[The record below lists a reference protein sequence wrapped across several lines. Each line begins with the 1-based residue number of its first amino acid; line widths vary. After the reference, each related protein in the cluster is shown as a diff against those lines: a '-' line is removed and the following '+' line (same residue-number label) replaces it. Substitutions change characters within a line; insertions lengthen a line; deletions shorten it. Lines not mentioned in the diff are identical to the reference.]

1 MEELYDKLFAAGDYT
16 KSFEEFKSQYGDVEK
31 SEKLYSK
38 LNSFGDY
45 TKSFEEFKSQYG
57 FNDDSQEEI
66 VEDVVEDVVAYE
78 RELISDIE
86 GNKDPEKKNPIGLG
100 LPSQSETENVS
111 SESYQDPFTG
121 TILADK
127 PEDPFEVGLSTIDNK
142 LIDKEEEF
150 VVPDL
155 NYRFNDYGFTF
166 DKSGFLSDAMVVTAA
181 NGEKLSVD
189 LDPVMGDAFGS
200 ESAEARK
207 LRKFLEKNKVDS
219 ENNLARTAAKI
230 ENKNQQLRNEK
241 EIQATVKLFNE
252 QTENFRKEVV
262 EFSKARAELDREYE
276 DMFKGLS
283 ASELKN
289 NPEVNASYKQYVQRK
304 KELMGVFGE
313 LQNKEQTFSYKG
325 EILDQEVGR
334 YVEMQ
339 SEQGSWSGGIWNAM
353 NKGASSFSTTFTDI
367 MTDFFVEVNP
377 MGAGYNEAGF
387 QSDVTNDALRRFIES
402 PEKFKFQ
409 GKGERSLIEGEVAF
423 SGTLTIEN
431 LLNKNELTEKE
442 KNTLGKAMSNFSAEE
457 AQLILSNLTAED
469 GTNLVE
475 SSVSRTKDAYKK
487 ATKYYGREAYDR
499 FRKTGNVRP
508 AANPFSMQSNYVDTE
523 MGMIDATRKGMVELL
538 GSEST
543 TDQWA
548 NLQKQDFWGGAFL
561 GLAES
566 LPAMIGS
573 SGLPGVIQR
582 TAQMYALTSS
592 HIDEEMSKDP
602 AFDNI
607 TENQKYFVK
616 APVGIAVGVLEAYG
630 FRNIV
635 NSKGLINSVV
645 ARAIGKSTEKTTAK
659 TFQEFIR
666 QDVKSMIGRGVL
678 TVGAGG
684 AAEFE
689 TGFLQEGATI
699 GIKEIFDAAQGK
711 DLFQNPDTFI
721 DIGAQMLY
729 AGAQEAVGGFTL
741 GVIPAVS
748 NMAAGGKLAEVDD
761 AVFKIFEGIISD
773 PEYKTMYVT
782 KLKQEVAAGT
792 KTQKEADKELKNFE
806 KLEGL
811 APQIPVDYNTQQRK
825 DALQLLLEKQDLTSK
840 IEGKAPELVKKEQTR
855 IKEIN
860 QALEGIQTKASE
872 TLQSQNELE
881 QSIPEL
887 GVQEQ
892 VEEKV
897 EEDTDVT
904 QDERTDIEGFFGE
917 EIETETTSQN
927 NLFFN
932 RKGKRTN
939 ELTPDLKSMRGMVID
954 IASKA
959 ANSIKKILPKTKIVI
974 HESIEEFNKVAPE
987 GRGFFDFD
995 NNTIHINLEGATA
1008 TTVPHEVFHAVLF
1021 NTLGETKTAEAVTK
1035 MIGSVRKTLDKN
1047 SLMANRMDAFE
1058 RAYQSEGMSIANE
1071 EALSELFGMMA
1082 SDFKSLTKPSKN
1094 AIVNFIKNMA
1104 SKVGI
1109 DLGSKFTKT
1118 DRDIIDLLNTLAR
1131 KTRTGEEIEQ
1141 SDIATLEELDNGTN
1155 PIGNPTTIVK
1165 PKSKGRQQ
1173 KIKFKDSYPLSLVS
1187 SAKKIDIDSLID
1199 TIADKGEKVWF
1210 WVADQLGLD
1219 AEMDIDAGPSY
1230 ALQTE
1235 GEIWASSLTKKSLER
1250 NIDKAEYIFI
1260 ISGSPS
1266 KSHLFNKKVYDKYI
1280 EKLGDYATFKKKA
1293 LETNP
1298 VKGVRDVLTEFDSWQ
1313 EVKEADGSVRKNFL
1327 IAHIA
1332 QSKTPNTAYH
1342 KLVKGMDGF
1351 IDPEIFRDGFYAENN
1366 FQQNDIMMVLKPTGV
1381 KEGSN
1386 HSTYTNTILGEVVG
1400 VPDTKI
1406 DAFELMPQ
1414 EMRDSM
1420 EGKARTNTSQKV
1432 APYGSGVK
1440 EVTSRKGRQQKSIEQ
1455 IGSFFNMND
1464 SGFMP
1469 SVINTSEIKRMLPPS
1484 VILKRARSGSYYL
1497 SGPRG
1502 KINPFSPR
1510 GRQQKDI
1517 ADIINESRD
1526 SNFRDEVIKD
1536 FLVRVKKYPVKLVN
1550 QIMNINV
1557 DLFKTLPKSFANI
1570 TDGLPAG
1577 VKLYKKVKAYEQKLI
1592 IENKD
1597 KKVKLTEQQI
1607 ADQTIEFLKKQTAYK
1622 NEGDGSKSL
1631 TTKQAQL
1638 QVEFQKSVGTRPSE
1652 SVQEKLTEARR
1663 MLQQRKRGAKDL
1675 QSVKVAMRNFLRKS
1689 LPADVYTRSEVM
1701 KLVRQITDAGST
1713 AQIENLFNEIIEFVN
1728 TKNNVRLQKK
1738 IDSILNGKYET
1749 KQSGRNKAA
1758 KISLKIKERI
1768 QKIAKDV
1775 LSSTATAEEIEN
1787 TNKNLTD
1794 EFNQIR
1800 QKNVLSEG
1808 DMSRLEDIQILLNL
1822 NNSLTMENN
1831 DVNKTGSLDVALASL
1846 TEMIEQG
1853 RSELKQQLQDK
1864 HNQYND
1870 EASIAIE
1877 EITGEKVDMGDPDA
1891 KVDVD
1896 SMNQKLRNKKQKT
1909 TKRVIAK
1916 FVNTLKTNVKKFFN
1930 ETEALDGLMDLIS
1943 KLPGEMFGGRLQD
1956 LVTSRVDASTRM
1968 YKGRMMQQEEIL
1980 ATKLEELYGKKWR
1993 KQVRTHNQPQV
2004 AYVLDTKAIAKAKE
2018 DFNNDPSLK
2027 NKQILKEVLAENEV
2041 EMSQNEMLYY
2051 YNLYKDPAN
2060 RGSFKATFGNDFA
2073 RIMNE
2078 MEANMDNSIKEFGDW
2093 QVNEFYP
2100 SLYSHYNATYKA
2112 LYRTNMPWN
2121 RYYSGMI
2128 YRNDP
2133 QGNPIEQQPLDLLA
2147 DKSIMNTSV
2156 GTASTKS
2163 RVQNNF
2169 PIRKMNSMNVMATY
2183 LRDMEYFA
2191 AYGETINSINKIFS
2205 NKQVRES
2212 IGAIHGD
2219 YVNRLISNMIS
2230 KIANQGI
2237 RSNSADRFVN
2247 KMNNLFIFSR
2257 IGLNPTVM
2265 IKQLTSMITY
2275 GNDIGYANWLKYSLK
2290 NIPQIKNTFKEISK
2304 NSVYMQDR
2312 NKQSITRI
2320 IESYSNDGMIEMV
2333 PNEYWDSYVNFIM
2346 YTTKFG
2352 DKAAIYL
2359 GGMPNYLYYKDQA
2372 LKQGKSEQEAQKEA
2386 IIKFERDTKRTQ
2398 QSMDLQDRDFY
2409 QTAGALQRGLNMF
2422 LTTPKQ
2428 YLRKEIQSTRN
2439 LYRKLKAWDR
2449 NAGKGTLGENIR
2461 TFVTYHLVAPVLFQY
2476 VALGLPGLL
2485 RPVRDE
2491 DDDDLLRAAIIG
2503 NLNALFI
2510 IGEVISGTADLLQ
2523 DKSYAGESVRS
2534 IAPLMQ
2540 LQRLLK
2546 LANRAMG
2553 TKDEEKA
2560 REAYKKFYLE
2570 IAASTSLPAIQID
2583 RFIKNID
2590 KLGKGDTPE
2599 DVLRILNFSP
2609 YVIEGPKKKK
2619 SSTKTKSIAEQNAEY
2634 YKEQE
2639 RKKRQTNNLNNSDSP
2654 LFRPIK

>member
-1 MEELYDKLFAAGDYT
+1 MNEEAVQQLYSLAQAEGYS
-16 KSFEEFKSQYGDVEK
+16 KSFEDFKVLMGSNE
-31 SEKLYSK
+31 EA
-38 LNSFGDY
+38 LNNMYNVAKGEGYQKDINQFKTLVGFGDS
-45 TKSFEEFKSQYG
+45 TNVVEET
-57 FNDDSQEEI
+57 EI
-66 VEDVVEDVVAYE
+66 VSTD
-78 RELISDIE
+78 
-86 GNKDPEKKNPIGLG
+86 DPEKKNPIGLDQPNLPEVPEG
-100 LPSQSETENVS
+100 LESPLQSETENVS
-111 SESYQDPFTG
+111 SESSITEEEV
-121 TILADK
+121 
-127 PEDPFEVGLSTIDNK
+127 EDPFAGTLLADEIEDPFDVGLSTITNK

-166 DKSGFLSDAMVVTAA
+166 EETGIGDAMVVQSA
-181 NGEKLSVD
+181 NGEKISID
-189 LDPVMGDAFGS
+189 LDPMMGAT
-200 ESAEARK
+200 ETAEAAK
-207 LRKFLEKNKVDS
+207 LRNFLEKNRVES
-219 ENNLARTAAKI
+219 ENRLAATTSRI
-230 ENKNQQLRNEK
+230 EKKNQQIRDEK
-241 EIQATVKLFNE
+241 EIEATVKLFNE
-252 QTENFRKEVV
+252 QTENFRQEVV
-262 EFSKARAELDREYE
+262 EFSNAKAELDKLYE
-276 DMFKGLS
+276 AQFAGLS
-283 ASELKN
+283 ASDIKG
-289 NPEVNASYKQYVQRK
+289 NPEK
-304 KELMGVFGE
+304 KAAYQTYINQKKDLMGAFSK
-313 LQNKEQTFSYKG
+313 LQEKEKTFSEKG
-325 EILDQEVGR
+325 ALLDQEVGR
-334 YVEMQ
+334 YVQMQ
-339 SEQGSWSGGIWNAM
+339 STQGTWSGGLWNAAM
-353 NKGASSFSTTFTDI
+353 KGASSFASQAVDV

-377 MGAGYNEAGF
+377 MQMGYNEASL
-387 QSDVTNDALRRFIES
+387 QSDITNDALRRFIES
-402 PEKFKFQ
+402 PEKYQ
-409 GKGERSLIEGEVAF
+409 YIGKGGGSDEIKS
-423 SGTLTIEN
+423 
-431 LLNKNELTEKE
+431 LLNKNELTEEDKIALS
-442 KNTLGKAMSNFSAEE
+442 KSLSQYDAKE
-457 AQLILSNLTAED
+457 AQSILSNLTTED
-469 GTNLVE
+469 GENLVE
-475 SSVSRTKDAYKK
+475 SSISRTKDAYKK
-487 ATKYYGREAYDR
+487 AIKYYGPNAYDR
-499 FRKTGNVRP
+499 FRTTGSVRP
-508 AANPFSMQSNYVDTE
+508 AGNPFSVQSNYFDTE
-523 MGMIDATRKGMVELL
+523 MGMLDATRAGMVQVL
-538 GSEST
+538 GDQST
-543 TDQWA
+543 TEQWA
-548 NLQKQDFWGGAFL
+548 NLQKQGFWGGAFL

-566 LPAMIGS
+566 LPAMIG
-573 SGLPGVIQR
+573 GKGIPGMIQR
-582 TAQMYALTSS
+582 TAQMYALTSD
-592 HIDEEMSKDP
+592 HIDQEMSKDP
-602 AFDNI
+602 AFDEI
-607 TENQKYFVK
+607 TENEKYFVK
-616 APVGIAVGVLEAYG
+616 VPVGLAVGALEAIG

-635 NSKGLINSVV
+635 QQKGLLNGVI
-645 ARAIGKSTEKTTAK
+645 ARALGQSTEKTTAK

-666 QDVKSMIGRGVL
+666 QDVKQMVARGVL
-678 TVGAGG
+678 TIGAGG
-684 AAEFE
+684 LAEFE

-699 GIKEIFDAAQGK
+699 GIKEIFDASKGK
-711 DLFQNPDTFI
+711 NLFQNPDTFI
-721 DIGAQMLY
+721 DVASQMMY

-748 NMAAGGKLAEVDD
+748 NMAAGGKLPEVDD
-761 AVFKIFEGIISD
+761 GVFKIFEGIMSD
-773 PEYKTMYVT
+773 PQYKTMFVT

-792 KTQKEADKELKNFE
+792 KTQKEADAELKNFE
-806 KLEGL
+806 QLEGL
-811 APQIPVDYNTQQRK
+811 APKVPTDYTTQQK
-825 DALQLLLEKQDLTSK
+825 KEALQLLLEKQTLESK
-840 IEGKAPELVKKEQTR
+840 MEGKAPELVKKEQAR
-855 IKEIN
+855 VNDIN
-860 QALEGIQTKASE
+860 TALEGIQSTAE
-872 TLQSQNELE
+872 TNLENQNKLE

-892 VEEKV
+892 VDEQV
-897 EEDTDVT
+897 QEDTDVT
-904 QDERTDIEGFFGE
+904 TEERADIEGFFGE
-917 EIETETTSQN
+917 ETQTETTTQN

-932 RKGKRTN
+932 RKGKRGS

-959 ANSIKKILPKTKIVI
+959 ANSIKTILPKTKIVL
-974 HESIEEFNKVAPE
+974 HESIDEFNKVAPE

-1082 SDFKSLTKPSKN
+1082 SDYKSLTKPSKN
-1094 AIVNFIKNMA
+1094 AIVNFIKSMA

-1109 DLGSKFTKT
+1109 DLGSQFTKT

-1141 SDIATLEELDNGTN
+1141 ADIATLEELDNGTN

-1199 TIADKGEKVWF
+1199 TIADKGQKVWF

-1230 ALQTE
+1230 ALQKE
-1235 GEIWASSLTKKSLER
+1235 GEIWASSLTKKTLEK
-1250 NIDKAEYIFI
+1250 NIGKADYIFI

-1266 KSHLFNKKVYDKYI
+1266 KSHLFNKKVYDKYTD
-1280 EKLGDYATFKKKA
+1280 KLGDYATFKEKA
-1293 LETNP
+1293 LETKP
-1298 VKGVRDVLTEFDSWQ
+1298 VKGVRDVLTEYDSWQ
-1313 EVKEADGSVRKNFL
+1313 EIKEADGSVRKNFL

-1332 QSKTPNTAYH
+1332 QGKTPNTAYH
-1342 KLVKGMDGF
+1342 KLVKELDGF

-1406 DAFELMPQ
+1406 DAFELMPK
-1414 EMRDSM
+1414 EMRESM
-1420 EGKARTNTSQKV
+1420 EGAGRTTTSQKV

-1440 EVTSRKGRQQKSIEQ
+1440 EVTSR
-1455 IGSFFNMND
+1455 
-1464 SGFMP
+1464 
-1469 SVINTSEIKRMLPPS
+1469 
-1484 VILKRARSGSYYL
+1484 
-1497 SGPRG
+1497 
-1502 KINPFSPR
+1502 R
-1510 GRQQKDI
+1510 GRQQKEI
-1517 ADIINESRD
+1517 TDIINESRD

-1536 FLVRVKKYPVKLVN
+1536 FLVRVKKYPAKLVN
-1550 QIMNINV
+1550 KIMEV
-1557 DLFKTLPKSFANI
+1557 DVNLFKTLPKSFTNI
-1570 TDGLPAG
+1570 EGGVESGL
-1577 VKLYKKVKAYEQKLI
+1577 KLYKRVKAFEQKLI
-1592 IENKD
+1592 NSNKR

-1607 ADQTIEFLKKQTAYK
+1607 ADQTIEYLQKQPEYK
-1622 NEGDGSKSL
+1622 NEGDGSKGL

-1638 QVEFQKSVGTRPSE
+1638 QVEFQRSVGTRTSE

-1663 MLQQRKRGAKDL
+1663 MLQQRKRGAVDL

-1689 LPADVYTRSEVM
+1689 LPADLYTRSEVM

-1728 TKNNVRLQKK
+1728 TKNNVRLEKQ
-1738 IDSILNGKYET
+1738 IDNILNGKYET
-1749 KQSGRNKAA
+1749 KQSGRKKAA
-1758 KISLKIKERI
+1758 KISLNIKERI
-1768 QKIAKDV
+1768 QRIAKDR
-1775 LSSTATAEEIEN
+1775 LSSTATAEDIEN
-1787 TNKNLTD
+1787 TNKNLTE

-1808 DMSRLEDIQILLNL
+1808 DMSRLVDIQILLNL
-1822 NNSLTMENN
+1822 NNALTMENN

-1864 HNQYND
+1864 HNEYND

-1877 EITGEKVDMGDPDA
+1877 DITGEKVDMGDPDA
-1891 KVDVD
+1891 RVELD
-1896 SMNQKLRNKKQKT
+1896 SMNQKLRNKKQKR
-1909 TKRVIAK
+1909 TKNIIAK

-1943 KLPGEMFGGRLQD
+1943 KLPGEMFGGRLQE
-1956 LVTSRVDASTRM
+1956 LVTARVDASTRM

-1993 KQVRTHNQPQV
+1993 NQVRAHNKPQV
-2004 AYVLDTKAIAKAKE
+2004 AYVLDPEAVAKAKE
-2018 DFNNDPSLK
+2018 NFNNDPSLK

-2060 RGSFKATFGNDFA
+2060 RGSFKATFGKDFA
-2073 RIMNE
+2073 RIMEE
-2078 MEANMDNSIKEFGDW
+2078 MEANMDDSIKEFGDW

-2100 SLYSHYNATYKA
+2100 SLYSHYNNTYKA

-2156 GTASTKS
+2156 GASSTKA
-2163 RVQNNF
+2163 RVQNNL
-2169 PIRKMNSMNVMATY
+2169 PIRKMNSMNVMSTY

-2212 IGAIHGD
+2212 IAAIHGD
-2219 YVNRLISNMIS
+2219 YVNRLISNMIG

-2237 RSNSADRFVN
+2237 RTNSADRFVN

-2275 GNDIGYANWLKYSLK
+2275 GNDIGYGNWLKYSLK
-2290 NIPQIKNTFKEISK
+2290 SVPQMIKTVKEISK

-2333 PNEYWDSYVNFIM
+2333 PNQYWDNYVNFIM

-2372 LKQGKSEQEAQKEA
+2372 LKQGKTEQEAQQEA
-2386 IIKFERDTKRTQ
+2386 IVKFERDTKRTQ

-2439 LYRKLKAWDR
+2439 LYRKVKAWDR
-2449 NAGKGTLGENIR
+2449 NAGKGTLGQNLR

-2510 IGEVISGTADLLQ
+2510 VGEVISGTADLLQ
-2523 DKSYAGESVRS
+2523 GKPYAGESVRS

-2560 REAYKKFYLE
+2560 KEAFKKFYLE
-2570 IAASTSLPAIQID
+2570 VAASTSLPAIQID

-2590 KLGKGDTPE
+2590 KLGEGDTPA

-2609 YVIEGPKKKK
+2609 YVIEGPKTKKKKKKK
-2619 SSTKTKSIAEQNAEY
+2619 SVAEQNAEY

-2639 RKKRQTNNLNNSDSP
+2639 RKKKQTKNLEFSRTNSNQSRRRRTGSNS
-2654 LFRPIK
+2654 RPRRERR